1 MTTLAIDIGGTKI
14 AAAVCDE
21 NDAITHRWRVPT
33 PMDADAINH
42 HIANIYHE
50 AVAAGHDDIQAIG
63 ISAAGNVGADR
74 RTLTFAANIPA
85 WINYD
90 LSEHI
95 GALIDHAVPVV
106 VENDANCAG
115 WGEYVHGAGQGS
127 SNMVALTVG
136 TGLGGAI
143 VIDGRLYRG
152 SFGMAAELGH
162 LPMVPDGDT
171 CGCGLRGC
179 AERYTSGSALER
191 FAKSAVRRR
200 PQDAGRLM
208 ELCGG
213 DVDKLEGP
221 MVSQA
226 AQEGDVLGLYA
237 FGKIGEWLGRA
248 MAATAAVLDPDV
260 FVIGGGVVAVGDI
273 LLEPARYNYQR
284 FLEGSAYRGHASSST
299 ARRIPWP
306 REHRRR
312 HRRAGRRPDR
322 RRQPGTALRRAMR
335 DDDQTQSRR
344 VQHPNMDRTRA
355 YGF

>member
-21 NDAITHRWRVPT
+21 NDSIIQRWRVPT
-33 PMDADAINH
+33 PMDADAINQ
-42 HIANIYHE
+42 HIAEVYRE
-50 AVAAGHDDIQAIG
+50 AVAAGHTDIEAIG
-63 ISAAGNVGADR
+63 ISAAGNVSADR
-74 RTLTFAANIPA
+74 KTLTFSANIPA

-90 LSEHI
+90 LSEHV

-143 VIDGRLYRG
+143 VINGQLYRG

-162 LPMVPDGDT
+162 LPMVPDGDH

-179 AERYTSGSALER
+179 AERYTSGTSLVDGVGIHRRGDAPALD
-191 FAKSAVRRR
+191 
-200 PQDAGRLM
+200 DAIVFIADG
-208 ELCGG
+208 GG
-213 DVDKLEGP
+213 DIAKLEGP

-237 FGKIGEWLGRA
+237 FGKIGEWLGRT
-248 MAATAAVLDPDV
+248 MAAVSAVLDPDL

-284 FLEGSAYRGHASSST
+284 FLEGSAYRGHAKIVAAT
-299 ARRIPWP
+299 AGQD
-306 REHRRR
+306 
-312 HRRAGRRPDR
+312 AGLI
-322 RRQPGTALRRAMR
+322 GAANLALR
-335 DDDQTQSRR
+335 
-344 VQHPNMDRTRA
+344 
-355 YGF
+355 

>member
-200 PQDAGRLM
+200 PQDAERLM

-248 MAATAAVLDPDV
+248 MAATAAVLDPD
-260 FVIGGGVVAVGDI
+260 
-273 LLEPARYNYQR
+273 
-284 FLEGSAYRGHASSST
+284 AS
-299 ARRIPWP
+299 
-306 REHRRR
+306 
-312 HRRAGRRPDR
+312 
-322 RRQPGTALRRAMR
+322 
-335 DDDQTQSRR
+335 
-344 VQHPNMDRTRA
+344 
-355 YGF
+355 